1 MKLLLISLVLLLAQA
16 NVWADNVVSII
27 PQPLSVMKGEGC
39 FTINEGTSLVFDK
52 KLDKAASYLLDYLPI
67 KIDNST
73 VKQLNIQQYM
83 GKWYEIARYDHSFE
97 KGMTHV
103 FTEYSLLDNGKI
115 HVVNQ
120 GLKDGKP
127 KEAIGKAKQP
137 HSTEYPG
144 RLKVSFFL
152 WFYSDYYILELDK
165 DYQYAL
171 IGSSSDNYLW
181 ILSRTPEMQKAQ
193 LDGLLQKIVQR
204 GYDLS
209 KLIFVEQ

>member
-1 MKLLLISLVLLLAQA
+1 MKIYCKFLYAFPIVAALLAHSSCQ
-16 NVWADNVVSII
+16 ADN
-27 PQPLSVMKGEGC
+27 
-39 FTINEGTSLVFDK
+39 FTKVN
-52 KLDKAASYLLDYLPI
+52 
-67 KIDNST
+67 NST
-73 VKQLNIQQYM
+73 VKELDIHRYM

-103 FTEYSLLDNGKI
+103 MTEYSMEKNGKI
-115 HVVNQ
+115 RVTNQ
-120 GLKDGKP
+120 GIKNGKP
-127 KEAIGKAKQP
+127 KFIVGKGKQP
-137 HSTEYPG
+137 DPKEYPG

-152 WFYSDYYILELDK
+152 WFYADYYILELDE

-181 ILSRTPEMQKAQ
+181 ILSRTPKMTKAQ
-193 LDGLLQKIVQR
+193 LNGLLQNIAQR